1 MFSNIPEKI
10 SFSFTKN
17 CYLRKVKNKKFSVS
31 KNNIVYAKAAKVLK
45 YTYCYVHVGWL
56 SNYPVI
62 TTLLGIMDLA
72 NDFLLF
78 CFWMLSQL

>member
-1 MFSNIPEKI
+1 M
-10 SFSFTKN
+10 
-17 CYLRKVKNKKFSVS
+17 S

-62 TTLLGIMDLA
+62 TTLLA
-72 NDFLLF
+72 NYGLSKLFSSFLL
-78 CFWMLSQL
+78 WLLSGL